1 MTSLKKN
8 FNITGI
14 AIFLITFIVF
24 FMSAERVGS
33 LWDCGEFIL
42 GAYKLQVVHPPGA
55 PVFLLIGRM
64 FTWIA
69 TLVSDTPSDIAFAI
83 NLMSGISTSL
93 AAVFAG
99 WITMMF
105 GKIGMV
111 GRDGTTDNGQ
121 NIALS
126 LGGLA
131 TGLATAFASSIWFS
145 AVEGEVYAMST
156 MFTALTFWAAVKW
169 YFLPDGKESD
179 RWLVLS
185 IFAAGLSIGVHLLSL
200 LTFPAIALL
209 YYFKKYK
216 NASSVGELVSLLGVI
231 GVFFML
237 FAPTGGAI
245 SRLIGLAILV
255 LTAFFFKDELK
266 AMTLKSF
273 LAPILAMG
281 IGVFAIGFVQKVII
295 VWIPEL
301 WMKMDVFMVNSLGMP
316 VHSGLIPTFGILA
329 GIAFLLLKY
338 AHDKKNYT
346 LQLFT
351 VSTILVTVA
360 FSTIGTVVIRANA
373 DTPVNMNVP
382 SDATRL
388 LPYINREQYGER
400 ALVRGPHYN
409 AKPESVDREDR
420 LGLVDGQYKVVDE
433 KFTYVYKNKDKI
445 LFPRMGHTEASRPQ
459 LHGMWRQQIMDD
471 PSGKPDMAYNLRF
484 MMNYQISWMYC
495 RYFMWNFV
503 GKQNGEQGYYP
514 WDIRDGHWQSGISVF
529 DENKL
534 YNMSEQPDTM
544 KDNKASNKYY
554 FLPLIFGLIG
564 LLWHF
569 SRSRREFVSLLIM
582 FLLTGL
588 GIILYSNQPPNEP
601 RERDYIFA
609 GSFMAFSMW
618 IGMGVFALYD
628 IFKSNFKMSGIMPA
642 ILAGAIVL
650 SAPIIMGF
658 QNFDDHSRA
667 DIQASRDYAAN
678 FLNSVEK
685 DAILFTYGDNDTY
698 PLWYAQEVEG
708 IRTDVRVV
716 NLSLIAVDWYI
727 NKLRNRVNDSPPIN
741 LTLSADAIRGKLRNQ
756 IFFFDPNNQSDNVL
770 NNPMPL
776 KRALE
781 FIGNPKNVQ
790 KGQTILTTKSLFIP
804 VNESKFRSTGLLDNI
819 DSIQLVN
826 RIDVKF
832 PAAKTYITKDD
843 LAVLDIIASNFYER
857 PIYFATTCKNE
868 KLQGLNDYMQLE
880 GLALRL
886 VPIKTRSDQSLAIY
900 GSGRAELD
908 EIYDNVMN
916 KWSWG
921 NFDKKDLF
929 VDKNYMAEIQAMKM
943 AILRSAA
950 LMSQLGDHKRAT
962 DLANKY
968 FEGFPHMNFAYDAGV
983 VPFLNVLVRGGAFED
998 AKKHIRILAEESRQ
1012 YMKFFESLDEDDLEG
1027 FRQEMGFYSRGIE
1040 DVINLAKEVEDPAF
1054 AKEISDL
1061 VGMYS
1066 VTAIRD

>member
-1 MTSLKKN
+1 MKKY

-42 GAYKLQVVHPPGA
+42 GAHKLQVVHPPGA
-55 PVFLLIGRM
+55 PLFLLIGRM
-64 FTWIA
+64 FTWVA
-69 TLVSDTPSDIAFAI
+69 TVFSDTPSDIAFAV
-83 NLMSGISTSL
+83 NLMSGMSTSL
-93 AAVFAG
+93 AAMFAG

-111 GRDGTTDNGQ
+111 GRDGSTDEGQ
-121 NIALS
+121 NIALA

-156 MFTALTFWAAVKW
+156 MFTALTYWAAVKW
-169 YFLPDGKESD
+169 YYLPNDKNSD

-209 YYFKKYK
+209 YYYKKY
-216 NASSVGELVSLLGVI
+216 NNTNTAGVIISLVGVI
-231 GVFFML
+231 GLFFLL
-237 FAPTGGAI
+237 FAPVGGGI
-245 SRLIGLAILV
+245 GGRLIGLLLIASLYP
-255 LTAFFFKDELK
+255 LKDELK
-266 AMTLKSF
+266 DLSIKQ
-273 LAPILAMG
+273 LLEPIAALG
-281 IGVFAIGFVQKVII
+281 LGVFAIGFVQKVII
-295 VWIPEL
+295 VWIPTL
-301 WMKMDVFMVNSLGMP
+301 WMKMDVFMVNSVGMP
-316 VHSGLIPTFGILA
+316 VHSGLIPTVLILGSLA
-329 GIAFLLLKY
+329 YLVLRY
-338 AHDKKNYT
+338 AHKNGYYM

-351 VSTILVTVA
+351 VSSILVTVA

-388 LPYINREQYGER
+388 LPYLNREQYGER
-400 ALVRGPHYN
+400 ALLRGPHYN
-409 AKPESVDREDR
+409 AKPEDVEREDR
-420 LGLVDGQYKVVDE
+420 LGLVNGRYEVVDE
-433 KFTYVYKNKDKI
+433 KFTYVYKNEDKI
-445 LFPRMGHTEASRPQ
+445 MFPRMGHTEASRPQ
-459 LHGMWRQQIMDD
+459 LHNMWRGQIMDENV
-471 PSGKPDMAYNLRF
+471 GKPGMDYNLKF
-484 MMNYQISWMYC
+484 MMKYQVSWMYW

-514 WDIRDGHWQSGISVF
+514 WDIRDGHWKSGIGAF
-529 DENKL
+529 DSKKL

-544 KDNKASNKYY
+544 KDNKASNSYF
-554 FLPLIFGLIG
+554 FLPLIFGLLGI
-564 LLWHF
+564 LWHF
-569 SRSRREFVSLLIM
+569 SRSRREFLSLLIM

-628 IFKSNFKMSGIMPA
+628 IFKDNLKMSGLVPSIV
-642 ILAGAIVL
+642 AGALVL

-678 FLNSVEK
+678 FLNSVEEN
-685 DAILFTYGDNDTY
+685 AILFTYGDNDTY

-727 NKLRNRVNDSPPIN
+727 NKLRNKVNNSDPIK
-741 LTLSADAIRGKLRNQ
+741 LSIPADAIRGKLRNQ
-756 IFFFDPNNQSDNVL
+756 VFFFNPNNPQDDVL
-770 NNPMPL
+770 NNPLPL
-776 KRALE
+776 DRALQ
-781 FIGNPKNVQ
+781 FIANPKNVQ
-790 KGQTILTTKSLFIP
+790 NGQTILNSKNLVIP
-804 VNESKFRSTGLLDNI
+804 INESKYRSSGMLDNI
-819 DSIQLVN
+819 DSIPLERSIN
-826 RIDVKF
+826 IKF
-832 PAAKTYITKDD
+832 PQSKSYITKDD
-843 LAVLDIIASNFYER
+843 LAVLDIISSNFYDR

-900 GSGRAELD
+900 GSGRADLD
-908 EIYDNVMN
+908 AIYDNVMN

-929 VDKNYMAEIQAMKM
+929 VDKNYMAEVQAMKM
-943 AILRSAA
+943 AMLRASA
-950 LMSQLGDHKRAT
+950 LMTQKGDTKRAA
-962 DLANKY
+962 DLAKKY

-983 VPFLNVLVRGGAFED
+983 VPFINVLVRTGEFED
-998 AKKHIRILAEESRQ
+998 AKKHLRILGEESRQ
-1012 YMKFFESLDEDDLEG
+1012 YMKFYESLSPEDFEG
-1027 FRQEMGFYSRGIE
+1027 FQQDIGFYTRAIE
-1040 DVINLAKEVEDPAF
+1040 DVLSLSKEVEDPTF
-1054 AKEISDL
+1054 AKEMTDL
-1061 VGMYS
+1061 VGPYS
-1066 VTAIRD
+1066 VSAIQD

>member
-55 PVFLLIGRM
+55 PIFLLIGRM
-64 FTWIA
+64 FTWVA
-69 TLVSDTPSDIAFAI
+69 TIVSDDPADIAFAV

-111 GRDGTTDNGQ
+111 GKDGTTDEGQ
-121 NIALS
+121 NIALA

-156 MFTALTFWAAVKW
+156 MFTAMTFWAAVKW
-169 YFLPDGKESD
+169 YYLPNGKNAD

-209 YYFKKYK
+209 YYYKKYEK
-216 NASSVGELVSLLGVI
+216 HNLLG
-231 GVFFML
+231 GL
-237 FAPTGGAI
+237 I
-245 SRLIGLAILV
+245 SLV
-255 LTAFFFKDELK
+255 
-266 AMTLKSF
+266 
-273 LAPILAMG
+273 

-295 VWIPEL
+295 VMIPTL
-301 WMKMDVFMVNSLGMP
+301 WKNMDVFMVNSLGMP
-316 VHSGLIPTFGILA
+316 VHSGLIPTVLILGA
-329 GIAFLLLKY
+329 LAYLLLRY
-338 AHDKKNYT
+338 AHKSNNYT

-351 VSTILVTVA
+351 VSAILVTVA

-388 LPYINREQYGER
+388 LPYLNREQYGER
-400 ALVRGPHYN
+400 ALVKGPHYN
-409 AKPESVDREDR
+409 AKPTKVDREDR
-420 LGLVDGQYKVVDE
+420 LGLVNGKYEVVDE
-433 KFTYVYKNKDKI
+433 KFTYVYDDKDKI
-445 LFPRMGHTEASRPQ
+445 LFPRMGHTEASRPK
-459 LHGMWRQQIMDD
+459 LHKMWRNQIMGE
-471 PSGKPDMAYNLRF
+471 STGKPGMAYNINF
-484 MMNYQISWMYC
+484 MMKYQISWMYW

-514 WDIRDGHWQSGISVF
+514 WDVRDGHWQSGIEAF
-529 DENKL
+529 DSAKL

-554 FLPLIFGLIG
+554 FLPLIFGLLGI
-564 LLWHF
+564 LWHF
-569 SRSRREFVSLLIM
+569 SRSRKEFLALLIM
-582 FLLTGL
+582 FLLTGI

-609 GSFMAFSMW
+609 GSFMVFCMW

-628 IFKSNFKMSGIMPA
+628 LLNEKAKMSGMIPA
-642 ILAGAIVL
+642 LIAGAIVL

-667 DIQASRDYAAN
+667 DIEASRDYAAN
-678 FLNSVEK
+678 FLNSVEEN
-685 DAILFTYGDNDTY
+685 AILFTYGDNDTY

-727 NKLRNRVNDSPPIN
+727 NKLRNKINDSPPIK
-741 LTLSADAIRGKLRNQ
+741 LTIPAEAIRGKLRNQ
-756 IFFFDPNNQSDNVL
+756 VFFFDPRQGRQSDDIL
-770 NNPMPL
+770 NNPTPVI
-776 KRALE
+776 RALE
-781 FIGNPKNVQ
+781 FIANPKNVQ
-790 KGQTILTTKSLFIP
+790 KGQTILNTKSLFIP
-804 VNESKFRSTGLLDNI
+804 INKSKYRSSGLQKNI
-819 DSIQLVN
+819 DSIQLVD
-826 RIDVKF
+826 RIEIKYS
-832 PAAKTYITKDD
+832 KSKSYITKDD
-843 LAVLDIIASNFYER
+843 LAVLDIIGSNFYDR

-900 GSGRAELD
+900 GSGRADLD
-908 EIYDNVMN
+908 AIYDNVMN
-916 KWSWG
+916 KWTWG
-921 NFDKKDLF
+921 NFDKKNLH
-929 VDKNYMAEIQAMKM
+929 VDKNYMAEVQAMKM
-943 AILRSAA
+943 AILRASA
-950 LMSQLGDHKRAT
+950 LMTQTGDVKRAA
-962 DLANKY
+962 DLAKKY
-968 FEGFPHMNFAYDAGV
+968 FEGFPHMNFAYDAGI
-983 VPFLNVLVRGGAFED
+983 VPFLNVLVRGREFED

-1012 YMKFFESLDEDDLEG
+1012 YMKFFASLDDVELES
-1027 FRQEMGFYSRGIE
+1027 FRQDMGYYTRGIE
-1040 DVINLAKEVEDPAF
+1040 DVISLSKEVEDPAF
-1054 AKEISDL
+1054 EKEITDL
-1061 VGMYS
+1061 VGEYS
-1066 VTAIRD
+1066 ISAVRN

>member
-33 LWDCGEFIL
+33 LWDCGEFVL

-55 PVFLLIGRM
+55 PIFLLIGRM
-64 FTWIA
+64 FTWVA
-69 TLVSDTPSDIAFAI
+69 TIFSDNPSDIAFAV
-83 NLMSGISTSL
+83 NLMSGISTSS

-111 GRDGTTDNGQ
+111 GKEGSTDAGQ
-121 NIALS
+121 NIALA

-156 MFTALTFWAAVKW
+156 MFTAMTYWAAVKW
-169 YFLPDGKESD
+169 YYLPDHKESD

-185 IFAAGLSIGVHLLSL
+185 IFTAGLSIGVHLLSL

-209 YYFKKYK
+209 YYYKKYE
-216 NASSVGELVSLLGVI
+216 NQTLLGGLI
-231 GVFFML
+231 SLGV
-237 FAPTGGAI
+237 
-245 SRLIGLAILV
+245 
-255 LTAFFFKDELK
+255 
-266 AMTLKSF
+266 
-273 LAPILAMG
+273 
-281 IGVFAIGFVQKVII
+281 GVMAIGFVQKVII
-295 VWIPEL
+295 VLIPTL
-301 WMKMDVFMVNSLGMP
+301 WMNLDIFMVNSMGMP
-316 VHSGLIPTFGILA
+316 VHSGLIPLFILLALIFGSILYTTKNNTNTNILITGA
-329 GIAFLLLKY
+329 ILFFTAFLIFGFSLRAFVALFFSGGLIYVFK
-338 AHDKKNYT
+338 KKNIVYGI
-346 LQLFT
+346 QLFT
-351 VSTILVTVA
+351 TAILLVTVA

-373 DTPVNMNVP
+373 DTPVNMNIP

-388 LPYINREQYGER
+388 LPYLNREQYGER
-400 ALVRGPHYN
+400 ALLKGPHYN
-409 AKPESVDREDR
+409 AKPTKVDREDR
-420 LGLVDGQYKVVDE
+420 LGLVGDRYEVVDE
-433 KFTYVYKNKDKI
+433 KFTYVYDNKDKI

-459 LHGMWRQQIMDD
+459 LHGLWRRQIMGDD
-471 PSGKPDMAYNLRF
+471 TGKPGMAYNINF
-484 MMNYQISWMYC
+484 MMKYQISWMYW

-514 WDIRDGHWQSGISVF
+514 WDVRDGHWQSGISAF
-529 DENKL
+529 DSAKL

-554 FLPLIFGLIG
+554 FLPLIFGLLGI
-564 LLWHF
+564 LWHF
-569 SRSRREFVSLLIM
+569 SRSRREFLSLLIM
-582 FLLTGL
+582 FLLTGI

-609 GSFMAFSMW
+609 GSFMAFCMW

-628 IFKSNFKMSGIMPA
+628 LLKEKANMSGVTPA
-642 ILAGAIVL
+642 AVAGAIVL
-650 SAPIIMGF
+650 IAPIIMGF

-678 FLNSVEK
+678 FLNSVEEN
-685 DAILFTYGDNDTY
+685 AILFTYGDNDTY

-727 NKLRNRVNDSPPIN
+727 NKLRNKVNDSPPIK
-741 LTLSADAIRGKLRNQ
+741 LTIPADAIRGKLRNQ
-756 IFFFDPNNQSDNVL
+756 VFFFNPNNRSDNVL
-770 NNPMPL
+770 NNPTPVD
-776 KRALE
+776 RALQ
-781 FIGNPKNVQ
+781 FIANPKNVQ
-790 KGQTILTTKSLFIP
+790 EGQTILNTKSLFIP
-804 VNESKFRSTGLLDNI
+804 INEERYRSSGIQKNI
-819 DSIQLVN
+819 DSVQLVKK
-826 RIDVKF
+826 IDIKY
-832 PAAKTYITKDD
+832 PQSTSYITKDD
-843 LAVLDIIASNFYER
+843 LAVLDIIGSNFYER

-886 VPIKTRSDQSLAIY
+886 VPIKTRSDASLAIY
-900 GSGRAELD
+900 GSGRADLD
-908 EIYDNVMN
+908 AIYDNVMT
-916 KWSWG
+916 KWAWG

-929 VDKNYMAEIQAMKM
+929 VDKNYMAEVQAMKM
-943 AILRSAA
+943 AMLRASA
-950 LMSQLGDHKRAT
+950 LMTQTGDTQRAT

-983 VPFLNVLVRGGAFED
+983 VPFLNVLVRGRDFES

-1012 YMKFFESLDEDDLEG
+1012 YMKFFESLDGDELEG

-1040 DVINLAKEVEDPAF
+1040 DVLTLSKEVEDPAF

-1061 VGMYS
+1061 VESYS
-1066 VTAIRD
+1066 VSAIRD